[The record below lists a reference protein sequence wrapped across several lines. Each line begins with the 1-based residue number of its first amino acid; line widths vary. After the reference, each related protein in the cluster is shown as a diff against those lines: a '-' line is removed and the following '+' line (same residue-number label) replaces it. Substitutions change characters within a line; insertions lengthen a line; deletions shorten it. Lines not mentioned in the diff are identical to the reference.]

1 MSTPSET
8 HSIQSLSAR
17 LGVSR
22 AAALS
27 AIASGKLPILEQS
40 TAGTRRIFK
49 ITSEAILGFKMALV
63 ADLER
68 RLSKM
73 TAPHELPSATSSAL
87 AAMRSESDAGAEIIT
102 PMTLS
107 ERLKCG
113 LELATW
119 LLERHAERVAD
130 GYRVTRAAMSEIL
143 ANRDRLNKSKP
154 RRNSGI

>member
-1 MSTPSET
+1 MSAPNET

-27 AIASGKLPILEQS
+27 AIASGRLPIIEQAQ
-40 TAGTRRIFK
+40 AGSRRIYRIK
-49 ITSEAILGFKMALV
+49 TESILLFTEALV
-63 ADLER
+63 TDIEK

-73 TAPHELPSATSSAL
+73 RPHERYAATSSSL
-87 AAMRSESDAGAEIIT
+87 AAMRSESDAGAEILT
-102 PMTLS
+102 PMGLS

-130 GYRVTRAAMSEIL
+130 GYRVTAAAMAEIL
-143 ANRDRLNKSKP
+143 ANRDRLNKTKP

>member
-1 MSTPSET
+1 MSPNET

-27 AIASGKLPILEQS
+27 AIASGRLPILEQDQ
-40 TAGTRRIFK
+40 AGSRRIYRIKSESILAFK
-49 ITSEAILGFKMALV
+49 EALV
-63 ADLER
+63 ADIER

-73 TAPHELPSATSSAL
+73 TAPHERYAATSSSL
-87 AAMRSESDAGAEIIT
+87 AAMRAESDSGAEIMT

-130 GYRVTRAAMSEIL
+130 GYRVTRAAMAEIL
-143 ANRDRLNKSKP
+143 ANRAKLNKTAP

>member
-27 AIASGKLPILEQS
+27 AIASGRLPILEQDQ
-40 TAGTRRIFK
+40 AGSRRIYRIK
-49 ITSEAILGFKMALV
+49 TESILLFREALV
-63 ADLER
+63 ADIEK

-73 TAPHELPSATSSAL
+73 RPHERYAATSSSL
-87 AAMRSESDAGAEIIT
+87 AAMRAESDAGAEILT
-102 PMTLS
+102 PLILS
-107 ERLKCG
+107 KRLKCG

-130 GYRVTRAAMSEIL
+130 GYRVTAAAMREIL
-143 ANRDRLNKSKP
+143 ANRNRLNKTAP

>member
-27 AIASGKLPILEQS
+27 AIASGKLPILEQN

-87 AAMRSESDAGAEIIT
+87 AAMRSESDSGAEIIT
-102 PMTLS
+102 PLGLA
-107 ERLKCG
+107 ERLKCA

-130 GYRVTRAAMSEIL
+130 GYRVTAAAMREII
-143 ANRDRLNKSKP
+143 ANRDRLNKTAP

>member
-1 MSTPSET
+1 MSIPTET

-27 AIASGKLPILEQS
+27 AIASGRLPILEQDQ
-40 TAGTRRIFK
+40 AGSRRIYRIKTESIFLFK
-49 ITSEAILGFKMALV
+49 EAVV
-63 ADLER
+63 ADIEKR
-68 RLSKM
+68 ISKM
-73 TAPHELPSATSSAL
+73 RPHERYAATSSSL
-87 AAMRSESDAGAEIIT
+87 AAMRAESDANAEIMT
-102 PMTLS
+102 PMGLA

-130 GYRVTRAAMSEIL
+130 GYRVTRAAMREII
-143 ANRDRLNKSKP
+143 ANRDRLNKTAP

>member
-27 AIASGKLPILEQS
+27 AIASGKLPILEQN
-40 TAGTRRIFK
+40 TAGTRKIFK
-49 ITSEAILGFKMALV
+49 ITSEAILSFKMALV

-73 TAPHELPSATSSAL
+73 AAPHQIPSQTSSAL
-87 AAMRSESDAGAEIIT
+87 AAMRAESDANAEILT
-102 PMTLS
+102 PLILS
-107 ERLKCG
+107 KRLKCG
-113 LELATW
+113 LEIATW

-130 GYRVTRAAMSEIL
+130 GYRVTAAAMREII
-143 ANRDRLNKSKP
+143 ANRDRLNKTAP

>member
-1 MSTPSET
+1 MNAPNET

-27 AIASGKLPILEQS
+27 AIASGRLPIIEQDQ
-40 TAGTRRIFK
+40 AGSRRIYRIK
-49 ITSEAILGFKMALV
+49 SEAILEFKEGLV
-63 ADLER
+63 ADIEK

-73 TAPHELPSATSSAL
+73 RPHERYAATSSSL
-87 AAMRSESDAGAEIIT
+87 AAMRSESDANAETLT
-102 PMTLS
+102 PLILAKRLS
-107 ERLKCG
+107 CG

-119 LLERHAERVAD
+119 LLERHAERVEN
-130 GYRVTRAAMSEIL
+130 GYRVTRAAMAEIL
-143 ANRDRLNKSKP
+143 ANRGKLNKTKP

>member
-1 MSTPSET
+1 MSIPTET

-27 AIASGKLPILEQS
+27 AIASGRLPILEQDQ
-40 TAGTRRIFK
+40 AGSRRIYRIKTESILLFK
-49 ITSEAILGFKMALV
+49 EALV
-63 ADLER
+63 ADIEK

-73 TAPHELPSATSSAL
+73 RPHERYAATSSSL
-87 AAMRSESDAGAEIIT
+87 AAMRAESDAGAEILT
-102 PMTLS
+102 PMMLS
-107 ERLKCG
+107 ERLGCS

-130 GYRVTRAAMSEIL
+130 GYRVTAAAMREIL
-143 ANRDRLNKSKP
+143 ANRDRLNKTAP

>member
-27 AIASGKLPILEQS
+27 AIASGRLPIIEQDQ
-40 TAGTRRIFK
+40 AGSRRIYRIKTESILLFK
-49 ITSEAILGFKMALV
+49 EALV
-63 ADLER
+63 ADIEK

-73 TAPHELPSATSSAL
+73 RPHERYAATSSSL
-87 AAMRSESDAGAEIIT
+87 AAMRAESDSGAEIIT
-102 PMTLS
+102 PMGLS
-107 ERLKCG
+107 ERLKCA

-119 LLERHAERVAD
+119 LLERHAERVEN
-130 GYRVTRAAMSEIL
+130 GYRVTRAAMAEIL
-143 ANRDRLNKSKP
+143 ANRAKLNKTAP

>member
-1 MSTPSET
+1 MSTPTET

-27 AIASGKLPILEQS
+27 AIASGRLPILEQDQ
-40 TAGTRRIFK
+40 AGSRRIYRIKSESILLFK
-49 ITSEAILGFKMALV
+49 EALV
-63 ADLER
+63 ADIEK

-73 TAPHELPSATSSAL
+73 RPHERYAATSSSL
-87 AAMRSESDAGAEIIT
+87 AAMRAESDANAEILT
-102 PMTLS
+102 PMGLA
-107 ERLKCG
+107 ERLKCA

-130 GYRVTRAAMSEIL
+130 GYRVTAAAMREIL
-143 ANRDRLNKSKP
+143 ANRDRLNKTAP

>member
-1 MSTPSET
+1 MSIPTET

-27 AIASGKLPILEQS
+27 AIASGRLPILEQDQ
-40 TAGTRRIFK
+40 AGSRRIYRIKTESIFLFK
-49 ITSEAILGFKMALV
+49 EALV
-63 ADLER
+63 ADIEK

-73 TAPHELPSATSSAL
+73 RPHQRYAATSSSL
-87 AAMRSESDAGAEIIT
+87 AAMRAESDANAEIIT
-102 PMTLS
+102 PLILA

-130 GYRVTRAAMSEIL
+130 GYRVTRAAMREII
-143 ANRDRLNKSKP
+143 ANRDRLNKTAP

>member
-27 AIASGKLPILEQS
+27 AIASGRLPIIEQDQ
-40 TAGTRRIFK
+40 AGSRRIYRIKTESILLFK
-49 ITSEAILGFKMALV
+49 EALV
-63 ADLER
+63 ADIEK

-73 TAPHELPSATSSAL
+73 RPHERYAATSSSL
-87 AAMRSESDAGAEIIT
+87 AAMRAESDSGAEIIT
-102 PMTLS
+102 PMGLA

-113 LELATW
+113 LEIATW
-119 LLERHAERVAD
+119 LLERHAERVEN
-130 GYRVTRAAMSEIL
+130 GYRVTRAAMAEIL
-143 ANRDRLNKSKP
+143 ANRDRLNKTKP

>member
-1 MSTPSET
+1 MTPNET

-27 AIASGKLPILEQS
+27 AIASGRLPILEQDQ
-40 TAGTRRIFK
+40 AGSRRIYRIKTESILLFK
-49 ITSEAILGFKMALV
+49 EALV
-63 ADLER
+63 ADIEK

-73 TAPHELPSATSSAL
+73 RPHERYAATSSSL
-87 AAMRSESDAGAEIIT
+87 AAMRAESDANAEIMT
-102 PMTLS
+102 PLILA

-119 LLERHAERVAD
+119 LLERHAERVEN
-130 GYRVTRAAMSEIL
+130 GYRVTRAAMREIL
-143 ANRDRLNKSKP
+143 ANRDRLNKTAP